1 MKSFFKYVLA
11 TIVGLLLTCVL
22 SSLICFFFFV
32 GIISSLQTEPT
43 TIDEN
48 TILKLTLTEE
58 IPDKITNELSY
69 FDFQNFRTKEVLGL
83 NDILK
88 DIDKAKNDD
97 KIKGIYLELSNI
109 NAGLSTIEEIR
120 NKLIDFKK
128 SGKFIIAYSCGYSQG
143 AYYLA
148 SVSDKIFLNPQGAV
162 EWKGLNMQ
170 VMFYSGLLEKLGV
183 EMQIFRHG
191 QYKSAIEP
199 FINKEMSEANKKQS
213 ITLIQSIWDDI
224 CTKVSSSRG
233 ISVEKLNTIADNLSA
248 LKAESAMDDKI
259 VDGLKY
265 YDEIL
270 DELQTLSGN
279 KDDEEDMFVTL
290 GKYHKSASF
299 SKKINVSEKTSED
312 KIAVV
317 FAEGEIV
324 DGEESNNNIAG
335 DDFAAIFRKV
345 REDKDIKAVVL
356 RVNSPGGSGLASE
369 IIWREVKLTKD
380 VKPVVVSMG
389 NYAASGGYYISCPA
403 NYIYAQA
410 NTITGSIGVFGT
422 MPNIKTLAEDKIGI
436 TVDGVKTNEHSDFG
450 NIFRPVNDA
459 ERTFI
464 QNNVEEFYET
474 FISRV
479 SEGRN
484 IDKAQVDSIGQGR
497 VWSGVNAL
505 EINLIDSIGGLND
518 ALKKAVELA
527 KIKDNNYSLKEY
539 PEKKSIFEDFMTGLE
554 MKVSENKIKKLIGDE
569 NYFNYKTIERMKN
582 SIGIQSR
589 LEYDIILK

>member
-22 SSLICFFFFV
+22 SSLICFFFFAA
-32 GIISSLQTEPT
+32 IISSLQTEPT

-48 TILKLTLTEE
+48 TILKITLTEE

-88 DIDKAKNDD
+88 DIEKEKNDD

-120 NKLIDFKK
+120 NKLIEFKK
-128 SGKFIIAYSCGYSQG
+128 SGKFILAYSSGYSQT

-199 FINKEMSEANKKQS
+199 FINKEMSEANEKQS

-248 LKAESAMDDKI
+248 LKAESAMDDKV

-265 YDEIL
+265 YDEII
-270 DELQTLSGN
+270 DELKTLSGN
-279 KDDEEDMFVTL
+279 TDD
-290 GKYHKSASF
+290 
-299 SKKINVSEKTSED
+299 
-312 KIAVV
+312 
-317 FAEGEIV
+317 
-324 DGEESNNNIAG
+324 
-335 DDFAAIFRKV
+335 
-345 REDKDIKAVVL
+345 
-356 RVNSPGGSGLASE
+356 
-369 IIWREVKLTKD
+369 
-380 VKPVVVSMG
+380 
-389 NYAASGGYYISCPA
+389 
-403 NYIYAQA
+403 
-410 NTITGSIGVFGT
+410 
-422 MPNIKTLAEDKIGI
+422 
-436 TVDGVKTNEHSDFG
+436 
-450 NIFRPVNDA
+450 
-459 ERTFI
+459 
-464 QNNVEEFYET
+464 
-474 FISRV
+474 
-479 SEGRN
+479 
-484 IDKAQVDSIGQGR
+484 
-497 VWSGVNAL
+497 
-505 EINLIDSIGGLND
+505 
-518 ALKKAVELA
+518 
-527 KIKDNNYSLKEY
+527 
-539 PEKKSIFEDFMTGLE
+539 
-554 MKVSENKIKKLIGDE
+554 
-569 NYFNYKTIERMKN
+569 
-582 SIGIQSR
+582 
-589 LEYDIILK
+589 